1 MALMEGL
8 YSFMLLTIMV
18 VRWILYK
25 VTDVGEEE
33 MRDTPGYKR
42 YLIGSW
48 ILMIVIIALIWMID
62 RSEPY
67 PLWPFLVTLA
77 FCFRGYMEWKH
88 IPEARRHR
96 VSMILATISFSF
108 TGLMILILLLKY

>member
-1 MALMEGL
+1 
-8 YSFMLLTIMV
+8 
-18 VRWILYK
+18 
-25 VTDVGEEE
+25 
-33 MRDTPGYKR
+33 
-42 YLIGSW
+42 
-48 ILMIVIIALIWMID
+48 MIVIIALIWMID

-67 PLWPFLVTLA
+67 PLWLFLVTLA

-96 VSMILATISFSF
+96 VSMILATTSFSF